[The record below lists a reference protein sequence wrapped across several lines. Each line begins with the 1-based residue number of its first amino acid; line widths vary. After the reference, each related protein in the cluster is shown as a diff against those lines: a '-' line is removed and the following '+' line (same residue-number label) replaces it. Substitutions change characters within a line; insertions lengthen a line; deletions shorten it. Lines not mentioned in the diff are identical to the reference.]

1 MGKGTD
7 AARPERDHARQGR
20 RESDEGLGR
29 LIRNAPIGIAEID
42 LDGIFLDANP
52 MACELLQYSRHEL
65 AGMSSVD
72 LVAPRFRDS
81 GDEALKQLL
90 EGARQSTTYETAF
103 VRRDGTEREAEVI
116 ATVLRDTNGKASS
129 ILALIQ
135 DVTERRRLEARV
147 MAQAELIDN
156 AHDAIFVKQLGDST
170 INFWNPAAAGLY
182 GYSEVEALGRISHD
196 LLRTEF
202 PEPLEDIEAT
212 LTRTGGWSGELLHL
226 TSASEAVWVD
236 SRWVLIRD
244 GAGLPAA
251 VLEISRDVSQ
261 ERHLADER
269 ERLMAILEQQNR
281 ELRESDR
288 LKTEFLLT
296 ISHEL
301 RTPLTAIV
309 GFSDLLALDSPL
321 AERSELEVIQR
332 NGRRLLSIIEDIL
345 TVARVQAGE
354 VRLRPRP
361 VDVAGVVRRVVAE
374 HHLLAREKGL
384 DLRLEGE
391 TSAWAVAD
399 ETATSHSTRQ
409 LVDNAIKFTSAGTVT
424 VRIDASPE
432 EVRIQV
438 EDTGIGIPSEARDL
452 IFDDFRQVDQ
462 SITRAYG
469 GVGIG
474 LAVVRRLVG
483 LQGGRLGFDDRPG
496 GGSIFW
502 FTLPAGEAGPADLA

>member
-1 MGKGTD
+1 LRKSE
-7 AARPERDHARQGR
+7 ER
-20 RESDEGLGR
+20 LGR
-29 LIRNAPIGIAEID
+29 LIHNAPIGITEID
-42 LDGIFLDANP
+42 LQGIFLDANP
-52 MACELLQYSRHEL
+52 MACEMMQYARDEL
-65 AGMSSVD
+65 VGMSSLD
-72 LVAPRFRDS
+72 LVAPRFRVS
-81 GDEALKQLL
+81 GDDARRRLL
-90 EGARQSTTYETAF
+90 ESGRQSATYETAF
-103 VRRDGTEREAEVI
+103 VRRNGTEREAEVI
-116 ATVLRDTNGKASS
+116 ATVLLDSRGNASS

-135 DVTERRRLEARV
+135 DVTDRRRLEARV

-156 AHDAIFVKQLGDST
+156 AHDAIFVKQLDDRT
-170 INFWNPAAAGLY
+170 ISFWNPAAARLY
-182 GYSEVEALGRISHD
+182 GYSEAEALGRISHD

-226 TSASEAVWVD
+226 TNVGEAVWVD

-244 GAGLPAA
+244 RAELPAA
-251 VLEISRDVSQ
+251 VLEINRDFSE
-261 ERHLADER
+261 ERHLAHER

-281 ELRESDR
+281 ELRDSDR
-288 LKTEFLLT
+288 LKNEFLLT

-301 RTPLTAIV
+301 RTPLTAIL

-321 AERSELEVIQR
+321 AERTELEIIQR

-345 TVARVQAGE
+345 TMARVQAGE
-354 VRLRPRP
+354 VSLRPKP
-361 VDVAGVVRRVVAE
+361 VDVAGVVRRVVEE

-384 DLRLEGE
+384 DLLLEGE

-409 LVDNAIKFTSAGTVT
+409 LVDNAIKFTSAGAVT
-424 VRIDASPE
+424 VRIDVSE
-432 EVRIQV
+432 GEVRIQV
-438 EDTGIGIPSEARDL
+438 EDSGIGIPSEARAL

-474 LAVVRRLVG
+474 LAVVRRLVS
-483 LQGGRLGFDDRPG
+483 LQGGRLGLEDRPG

-502 FTLPAGEAGPADLA
+502 FTLPVGEAGLADLA